1 MREAPEIEEVRD
13 DLRRAYFDLKS
24 VGFYRR
30 MGKVCYTVIGCVW
43 MQAL

>member
-24 VGFYRR
+24 VVYYHRV
-30 MGKVCYTVIGCVW
+30 GKVCYTVIGRVW